1 MKSQSRHSLF
11 AVLLIAALF
20 IINWINNDEQLLAP
34 ELTFIDIDGVQHD
47 LAQYQGKPVLLT
59 FWATDCPG
67 CIQEMPEL
75 IKLHHEFSA
84 QGLTMIGV
92 AMAHDS
98 PKHIKAMRAYKKLPY
113 LITWDHKAEIAH
125 AFDNVRVTPTHFL
138 IAPNGEIV
146 MRKIGGLNLNRL
158 HDKLYNMGL
167 SPA

>member
-1 MKSQSRHSLF
+1 MKPQTRHSIF
-11 AVLLIAALF
+11 AVVLLAALF
-20 IINWINNDEQLLAP
+20 LINWLNNDNQVLAP
-34 ELTFIDIDGVQHD
+34 DLAFTDIDGQQHT

-75 IKLHHEFSA
+75 IKLHQQFSS

-92 AMAHDS
+92 AMAHDQLD
-98 PKHIKAMRAYKKLPY
+98 HIQTMRDFKKLPY
-113 LITWDHKAEIAH
+113 LITWDNNAEIAQ

-138 IAPNGEIV
+138 VAPNGQIV
-146 MRKIGGLNLNRL
+146 MRKIGGLNLERL